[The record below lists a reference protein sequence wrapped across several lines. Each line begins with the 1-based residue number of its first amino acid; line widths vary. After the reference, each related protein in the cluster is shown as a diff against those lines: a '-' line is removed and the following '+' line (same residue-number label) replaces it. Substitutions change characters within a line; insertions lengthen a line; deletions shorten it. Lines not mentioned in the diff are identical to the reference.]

1 MPRSLLLS
9 DIVMKTGSQ
18 EVGRGGFAFVLKGE
32 MQGRPVAL
40 KVLHRVRHNDVCAH
54 LQLVIGPN

>member
-1 MPRSLLLS
+1 MPRSLLLPEIMMRT
-9 DIVMKTGSQ
+9 DGQ

-40 KVLHRVRHNDVCAH
+40 KVLHRVRNNDVRTH
-54 LQLVIGPN
+54 LQLIIGS

>member
-1 MPRSLLLS
+1 MPCSLLLPEITMMA
-9 DIVMKTGSQ
+9 DNQ

-40 KVLHRVRHNDVCAH
+40 KVLHRVRHNDVRTH
-54 LQLVIGPN
+54 LSCES